1 MDHNEDNS
9 IKVFGILCLY
19 PYERFPG
26 ANPSSVVLGQFD
38 ASIVLDP
45 EGEKAIDIDKLRR
58 AMASSLT
65 SEQEELAKTT
75 HSIIASSP
83 RTGTLILTSPP

>member
-1 MDHNEDNS
+1 MDHNEDS

-38 ASIVLDP
+38 ANIVLDP
-45 EGEKAIDIDKLRR
+45 EGEKAIDIDNLRR

-65 SEQEELAKTT
+65 SEQEELVMST
-75 HSIIASSP
+75 HSIIAYSP